1 MGLRIP
7 DDISITASG
16 YYNSAHGDVRSL
28 MERIQRMFE
37 TDMPLD
43 DEYNLH
49 GGGND
54 YKISVTV
61 TKVVS

>member
-43 DEYNLH
+43 DEINPYSY
-49 GGGND
+49 GDD

-61 TKVVS
+61 TKV